1 MPFLCYNKIGVHVL
15 VKYIKLSNITGYE
28 NAIGYL
34 LSSEGKVY
42 SYRNL
47 DDENHSELTEVKGSK
62 DSKGYL
68 CLDIRHTNS
77 IRKYPKIHRLIAQA
91 FIPNENKLPQ
101 VNHINGDKTDN
112 SVSNLEWVSNR
123 QNRIHAIENG
133 LQDYIDYG
141 IAQYDLNGNL
151 IATYDTAEEAL
162 IKLGKPPY
170 SGNIGRVIR
179 GKRKTAYG
187 YIWKQIDSSTTIEKQ
202 EKK

>member
-1 MPFLCYNKIGVHVL
+1 MGVHVL
-15 VKYIKLSNITGYE
+15 VKYIKLSNITGYK
-28 NAIGYL
+28 NATGYL

-47 DDENHSELTEVKGSK
+47 NGKDYSELTEVKGSK

-68 CLDIRHTNS
+68 CLDIRNTNS

-112 SVSNLEWVSNR
+112 SLNNLEWVSNR
-123 QNRIHAIENG
+123 QNRIHAIKNG

-170 SGNIGRVIR
+170 SGNIGRAIR

-202 EKK
+202 ENK